1 MRVKVDGKEVE
12 VPENA
17 TVKDVVSDDAHL
29 VVIVRKI
36 KDYEKHFD
44 TFKLRIGKE
53 SLTLKIE
60 NQELWKAIEDKLFG
74 LEMVWRTKRLLAFG
88 PFSCDLK
95 CSQVQ
100 HDYEPGEVIL
110 SFAGGSTESA
120 YLIFAITRY
129 TLNHFT
135 IGDGV
140 IARVIEGFK
149 ALRFLEIGE
158 KIEKIE
164 PIAGKDGSRGIRIRA
179 TMDHQLM
186 DGDEIYSRVMVNLL
200 NSTPYASE
208 YSMKVFERNSVVEE
222 VTNTYVR
229 FKGIKGL
236 SINEENNEKRLRG
249 SVTVRRGGKNVGSVY
264 VYLSDRMPHKDHC
277 VVGFV
282 NNGLE
287 LLDVAQKGDK
297 IKIITNPTRI
307 DLVGL
312 TQREAGELLAK
323 SGLRHVRDGD
333 VGDDAIVVSQI
344 PETTFEVFSK
354 GEVATFGVGSNR
366 IVKIR
371 IFDELAPKTALYFRI
386 ATGLIGKKVG
396 KIPVYFKTKDLVI
409 FKPTISFEEPLIP
422 ENMPRDLVRAGEIGI
437 TNMSRKHAGLIGI
450 RFSDSK
456 EFGPTAER
464 FESTNLVGKVVE
476 NFEVIK
482 ESKEGSEIYIM
493 EVQE

>member
-1 MRVKVDGKEVE
+1 MKVKVNGKEVE
-12 VPENA
+12 VSQNA
-17 TVKDVVSDDAHL
+17 TVKDVLGDEAHL

-44 TFKLRIGKE
+44 TFKLKIGKE
-53 SLTLKIE
+53 SITIKIE
-60 NQELWKAIEDKLFG
+60 NQELWEAIKEKLSG
-74 LEMVWRTKRLLAFG
+74 VEIVWRTKRLLAFG

-110 SFAGGSTESA
+110 SFAGGNAESA

-149 ALRFLEIGE
+149 ALRLLEIGE

-164 PIAGKDGSRGIRIRA
+164 PVAGKEGFKGIRIRA
-179 TMDHQLM
+179 TLDHPLM
-186 DGDEIYSRVMVNLL
+186 DGDEIYSHVMVNLL
-200 NSTPYASE
+200 SSTPYASE
-208 YSMKVFERNSVVEE
+208 YSMKVFERNSWVEE

-236 SINEENNEKRLRG
+236 SITEENNEKRLRG
-249 SVTVRRGGKNVGSVY
+249 SVTVRRNGKNAGSVY
-264 VYLSDRMPHKDHC
+264 VYLKDRMPHKDHC
-277 VVGFV
+277 IVGFV

-287 LLDVAQKGDK
+287 LLDVAQKGDRV
-297 IKIITNPTRI
+297 KIITNPVRI
-307 DLVGL
+307 DVVGL
-312 TQREAGELLAK
+312 TQKEAECLLAQK
-323 SGLRHVRDGD
+323 GFKHIREGD
-333 VGDDAIVVSQI
+333 IEDEAIVVSQI
-344 PETTFEVFSK
+344 PETTFEVFSR
-354 GEVATFGVGSNR
+354 GEVVTFGVKSNK
-366 IVKIR
+366 IVKVK
-371 IFDELAPKTALYFRI
+371 IFDESAPKTALYFRI
-386 ATGLIGKKVG
+386 ATGLISKKVG
-396 KIPVYFKTKDLVI
+396 KIPVYFKTRDLVI

-422 ENMPRDLVRAGEIGI
+422 ENLPRDLVKAGEIGV
-437 TNMSRKHAGLIGI
+437 TNMSRKHAGLIGV

-464 FESTNLVGKVVE
+464 FESTNLVGKIVE